1 MIWVSIS
8 LLYIPISFALS
19 DKGEHSLMSLV
30 VTGDL
35 GLYIFLSSQ
44 VPISFA
50 GFALND
56 KAELIDELSG
66 DR

>member
-44 VPISFA
+44 VPIIC
-50 GFALND
+50 ALSD
-56 KAELIDELSG
+56 KSELIDELSG